1 MSFATRMNWLLFGG
15 GNREWDK
22 ALSFIADRLETLEKL
37 ENKVQAL
44 EIKHEEIKGRT
55 LGWQNGFG
63 QTVRDSLQRM
73 DERIAKLLESDDS
86 ADFEIK
92 QWIEEMQALRKDV
105 KALEKRLAEVEAR
118 RVQPIVIREREGQ
131 SDRTPVIP
139 FHVPPYQPIRTWP
152 DSNPDPFR
160 FTCQMKED
168 VCD

>member
-15 GNREWDK
+15 GDREWDK
-22 ALSFIADRLETLEKL
+22 ALSLVADRLETLKKL

-55 LGWQNGFG
+55 LGWQKGFG
-63 QTVRDSLQRM
+63 DEVRNQLQRM

-86 ADFEIK
+86 ADFEIR

-105 KALEKRLAEVEAR
+105 KALEKRVEA
-118 RVQPIVIREREGQ
+118 VENIKPILVPVRDVQ

-152 DSNPDPFR
+152 DSNPDPFK
-160 FTCQMKED
+160 FTCQMKEEVSD
-168 VCD
+168 